1 MLAAIHSAI
10 LVRVGFVIIVNALV
24 GYLLDAL
31 VGFLALNYG
40 LYTDAKLIRSIVVM
54 FSFATSFWVFL
65 PQFPINAA
73 KKKVLVVIGVFFVA
87 LMDIFIFSI
96 VTLKT

>member
-10 LVRVGFVIIVNALV
+10 LVRIGFVIIVNALI

-31 VGFLALNYG
+31 LGFLALNYG
-40 LYTDAKLIRSIVVM
+40 LYPSASVIRLVVVIV
-54 FSFATSFWVFL
+54 SSATSFWAFL
-65 PQFPINAA
+65 PQFPINTT
-73 KKKVLVVIGVFFVA
+73 KKILVVIGVFSVA
-87 LMDIFIFSI
+87 LINIFIFSI